1 MSDQGFFVQFPSNAS
16 MNIYENNT
24 LSSYTNNFEQP
35 LVLNEEYDVGLAEI
49 QFPQNWNN
57 IRAGSNTF
65 EIRYSYLRSKRERYM
80 VKEIPPGYYENIPD
94 LIEVIK
100 SIYGSTQDRRLTA
113 AKVTLVGLE
122 ITYNAT
128 TRRVTVNTDNLKLK
142 IRKADGK
149 LHTPRAYQAEIK
161 LNDDVA
167 RLLGFKNGTVI
178 KKGKSL
184 TSEFAAVKSGG
195 VDQMYVYTDCIHP
208 QPHPDGN
215 VSILRTVAIDEDRE
229 KNFISKRFQKIFYY
243 PLKLRTI
250 TTISFDLYDDTGK
263 HMTFDSGKV
272 LIVLHFCKR
281 NL

>member
-16 MNIYENNT
+16 MNIYENNK

-49 QFPQNWNN
+49 QFPQSFNN
-57 IRAGSNTF
+57 IRAKSNTF
-65 EIRYSYLRSKRERYM
+65 EIRYSYPRSKRKRYM

-149 LHTPRAYQAEIK
+149 LHVPSAYQAQIK

-195 VDQMYVYTDCIHP
+195 VH
-208 QPHPDGN
+208 
-215 VSILRTVAIDEDRE
+215 
-229 KNFISKRFQKIFYY
+229 
-243 PLKLRTI
+243 
-250 TTISFDLYDDTGK
+250 
-263 HMTFDSGKV
+263 
-272 LIVLHFCKR
+272 
-281 NL
+281 